1 VFYLKYDMYRNNWPL
16 LALSLYAK
24 NMASTMAP
32 ENEAVLNEQRDVQ
45 RSALEPA
52 FANLAS
58 GFSSLPGIELLREI
72 LTKLNHG

>member
-1 VFYLKYDMYRNNWPL
+1 
-16 LALSLYAK
+16 LSLYAK

-52 FANLAS
+52 FANWPLVLVPSPAS
-58 GFSSLPGIELLREI
+58 SYSEKF
-72 LTKLNHG
+72 